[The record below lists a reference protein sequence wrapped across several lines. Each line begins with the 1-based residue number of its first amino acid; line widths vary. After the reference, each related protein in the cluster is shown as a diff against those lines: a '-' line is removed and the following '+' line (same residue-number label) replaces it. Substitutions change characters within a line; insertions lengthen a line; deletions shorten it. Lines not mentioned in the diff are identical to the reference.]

1 MLKNFNDYT
10 PCVKAYGDEKEVSIK
25 SNKLYEINFMA
36 SIVMMVSVMIIVL
49 SIALHIYYPKINIGS
64 GIGGSLIIIAVVL
77 AYLNRDKIIYSAKGY
92 DKWEQKMINGLAHF
106 IWVNRGYVTD
116 AANRITDSVTASYR
130 FDGTDV
136 IISLDAHGLP
146 YSQSI
151 QEMEVQ
157 LSSLFSGLRYVDKQI
172 HADRTD
178 YIFSTLKNRRVTVD
192 A

>member
-1 MLKNFNDYT
+1 MLRNFNDYI

-25 SNKLYEINFMA
+25 SNKLYEVNMMA
-36 SIVMMVSVMIIVL
+36 AIIMIVAIMVIVL
-49 SIALHIYYPKINIGS
+49 SIALHVYYPKINIDS
-64 GIGGSLIIIAVVL
+64 GIGGSLAVIAVTL
-77 AYLNRDKIIYSAKGY
+77 MYLYRDKIILAVKGY
-92 DKWEQKMINGLAHF
+92 DRWDRQMISGLSHF

-116 AANRITDSVTASYR
+116 TAGRITDSVIASYHL
-130 FDGTDV
+130 DGTDV

-172 HADRTD
+172 HADKTD